1 MLDSLVFLT
10 FIYVKN
16 VPFSLIN
23 HIKHKSNRQPVANMW
38 NSMMY
43 HNNTGYHVA
52 RIYCEH
58 PVLSSVL
65 VKIQTETEVGYKSQ
79 LRIPTSGNTVYSASD
94 FGPNNDKSHDPR
106 SAIKPYIHRSGN
118 RAPKSN
124 ASWWRS
130 NGIPPTPSRQ
140 PDPFFNAGA
149 YATPIPVA
157 PHQHGL
163 HQQHMTGAAQ
173 PPPPFMLPNSGSSDF
188 NDTRSFTTADDRM
201 IAEFAHSRDMKRS
214 EANPK
219 VPSASQ
225 QVDATIQ
232 DPFSGGRT
240 PHNGQTRNS
249 SAIKP
254 GRHGQGHDPR
264 VGRPQANYDAQWQGH
279 GCVAPAPVHPDDS
292 TVGIGNTHG
301 TTGPYNHQGQQ
312 PSYATGPMP
321 AQLPSPETSLHAS
334 HHSLTQARE
343 IRRQQGQ
350 VFALRSPP
358 SYNTLQSRRN
368 HAHPVLRPVQNT
380 SNNPLHSGQKP
391 IPRPGSPVRH
401 SQSMPIIQQLSH
413 QFAAQSIHA
422 PNIDAKAD
430 SENIVSEWID
440 KTPRR
445 DNFALIKQTS
455 RSELEMKAST
465 DLGEILGNPPP
476 SAGLAEK
483 LEWHQSMAS
492 RLEAEI
498 KLIKASGNSSSE
510 EQNAQLQ
517 YHQSSV
523 SIYKIG
529 LAAAYKDAQ
538 DNSGDLAESTVN
550 HPPTSPG
557 TPHNSED
564 WPTKANDSTVESD
577 MIAPVTDEQK
587 MILRS
592 VSKNREGKA
601 TYVDQKT
608 PRRPRNVGGPSISY
622 DGREHASAE
631 DVLRSPERANAY
643 SNSRAAHNHGHPP
656 QLTLVGPTYG
666 QHDSCAE
673 DQQCNEGGRYHY
685 EYSHNDN
692 ISDFASQAGASEDD
706 GEVFSPRGRG
716 YQHRHAHQGRYAS
729 QMSYNGG
736 MGLWYGPQ
744 QK

>member
-1 MLDSLVFLT
+1 M
-10 FIYVKN
+10 
-16 VPFSLIN
+16 
-23 HIKHKSNRQPVANMW
+23 
-38 NSMMY
+38 
-43 HNNTGYHVA
+43 
-52 RIYCEH
+52 
-58 PVLSSVL
+58 LSSVL

-94 FGPNNDKSHDPR
+94 FGPHNDKSHDPR

-118 RAPKSN
+118 RAPKTD

-149 YATPIPVA
+149 YATPTPVA
-157 PHQHGL
+157 PHQYGL

-173 PPPPFMLPNSGSSDF
+173 PPPPFMLPNSGSSGF
-188 NDTRSFTTADDRM
+188 NDSRSFTTADERM
-201 IAEFAHSRDMKRS
+201 IAEFAHSRDAKRS

-240 PHNGQTRNS
+240 PHNGQARNS

-279 GCVAPAPVHPDDS
+279 GRVAPAPVYPDNF
-292 TVGIGNTHG
+292 TAGIGNTYG
-301 TTGPYNHQGQQ
+301 ATVPYNHQGQQ
-312 PSYATGPMP
+312 PSYATGPMA

-334 HHSLTQARE
+334 HHGFTQARE

-368 HAHPVLRPVQNT
+368 HAHPRPVQNT
-380 SNNPLHSGQKP
+380 SNNPLHSGQKL
-391 IPRPGSPVRH
+391 IPRSGSPMKH
-401 SQSMPIIQQLSH
+401 SQSMPIIQQLSD
-413 QFAAQSIHA
+413 QFAAQRIHA
-422 PNIDAKAD
+422 PNTDAKAD
-430 SENIVSEWID
+430 SENKVSEWFD
-440 KTPRR
+440 KTPQR
-445 DNFALIKQTS
+445 DTFALAKQSPGTKLTVETS
-455 RSELEMKAST
+455 ANPGQILEEAPSSASLADKIT
-465 DLGEILGNPPP
+465 WHKLR
-476 SAGLAEK
+476 AEK
-483 LEWHQSMAS
+483 LEI
-492 RLEAEI
+492 EI
-498 KLIKASGNSSSE
+498 KLAEASGHSASKK
-510 EQNAQLQ
+510 Q
-517 YHQSSV
+517 YLLLRHHRLTAAEYE
-523 SIYKIG
+523 IE
-529 LAAAYKDAQ
+529 LNAAYKKAQ
-538 DNSGDLAESTVN
+538 TNSGDLAESTVN

-564 WPTKANDSTVESD
+564 WPTKAHDSTVESD
-577 MIAPVTDEQK
+577 MISPEIDEQER
-587 MILRS
+587 IQRS
-592 VSKNREGKA
+592 ASKNREGKA
-601 TYVDQKT
+601 TYISEKV
-608 PRRPRNVGGPSISY
+608 PRRRGNVEKFSSAFNERSTSTTEERVIAYGSNI
-622 DGREHASAE
+622 RAS
-631 DVLRSPERANAY
+631 
-643 SNSRAAHNHGHPP
+643 HTHGHPP
-656 QLTLVGPTYG
+656 QRAVASPTYG

-673 DQQCNEGGRYHY
+673 DQQCNEGDRYHY

-706 GEVFSPRGRG
+706 GEVLSPRGRG
-716 YQHRHAHQGRYAS
+716 YQHQHAHPGRYAS

-736 MGLWYGPQ
+736 MGLWHGPQ

>member
-1 MLDSLVFLT
+1 
-10 FIYVKN
+10 
-16 VPFSLIN
+16 
-23 HIKHKSNRQPVANMW
+23 
-38 NSMMY
+38 MMY

-94 FGPNNDKSHDPR
+94 FGPHNDKSHDPR

-118 RAPKSN
+118 RAPKTD

-149 YATPIPVA
+149 YATPTPVA
-157 PHQHGL
+157 PHQYGL

-173 PPPPFMLPNSGSSDF
+173 PPPPFMLPNSGSSGF
-188 NDTRSFTTADDRM
+188 NDSRSFTTADERM
-201 IAEFAHSRDMKRS
+201 IAEFAHSRDAKRS

-219 VPSASQ
+219 VPSTSQ

-240 PHNGQTRNS
+240 PHNGQARNS

-264 VGRPQANYDAQWQGH
+264 VGRSQANCDTQWQGH
-279 GCVAPAPVHPDDS
+279 GRVAPTPVLPDNFTAGIDNTYGA
-292 TVGIGNTHG
+292 TV
-301 TTGPYNHQGQQ
+301 PYNHQGQQ

-334 HHSLTQARE
+334 HHGFTQARE
-343 IRRQQGQ
+343 IRRQQGR

-368 HAHPVLRPVQNT
+368 HAHPVPRPVQNT
-380 SNNPLHSGQKP
+380 SNNPLHSGQKL
-391 IPRPGSPVRH
+391 IPRSGSPMKH
-401 SQSMPIIQQLSH
+401 SQSMPIIQQLSD
-413 QFAAQSIHA
+413 QFAAQRIHA
-422 PNIDAKAD
+422 PYTDAKAD
-430 SENIVSEWID
+430 SETKVSEWID

-445 DNFALIKQTS
+445 DDFAQTKQSPGTKLTVETS
-455 RSELEMKAST
+455 ANPGQILEEAP
-465 DLGEILGNPPP
+465 D
-476 SAGLAEK
+476 SAGLADKITWHK
-483 LEWHQSMAS
+483 LRAERM
-492 RLEAEI
+492 EIEI
-498 KLIKASGNSSSE
+498 KLAEASGHSASKT
-510 EQNAQLQ
+510 Q
-517 YHQSSV
+517 YLVLRHHRLCV
-523 SIYKIG
+523 AEHEIE
-529 LAAAYKDAQ
+529 LVAAHKKAQ
-538 DNSGDLAESTVN
+538 DKSGDLAESTVN

-577 MIAPVTDEQK
+577 MIEPVTDEQK
-587 MILRS
+587 TILRS

-601 TYVDQKT
+601 TYTYQKT
-608 PRRPRNVGGPSISY
+608 PGPLRHVGGPIISY
-622 DGREHASAE
+622 DGREHSSAQ
-631 DVLRSPERANAY
+631 DLVRSPERANAY
-643 SNSRAAHNHGHPP
+643 SNSRAARPHGHPP
-656 QLTLVGPTYG
+656 QRAIMRPTYG

-673 DQQCNEGGRYHY
+673 DQQCNEGDRYHY

-706 GEVFSPRGRG
+706 GEVFSPRGPG
-716 YQHRHAHQGRYAS
+716 YQHQHAHPGRYAS

-736 MGLWYGPQ
+736 MGHWHGPQ